1 LEHLADDRIFAA
13 KRNSFVRFSFTVDG
27 AHGARAQVQAHV
39 ERHNHV
45 ANAHCAGEI
54 TKRVF
59 VARFARRAFCMI
71 VMPVHDIQSP
81 GRVVF
86 LAERVVEVEVDF
98 LSLTTFLSVFDSPV
112 NLGFE

>member
-1 LEHLADDRIFAA
+1 
-13 KRNSFVRFSFTVDG
+13 
-27 AHGARAQVQAHV
+27 
-39 ERHNHV
+39 
-45 ANAHCAGEI
+45 
-54 TKRVF
+54 
-59 VARFARRAFCMI
+59 MI

-98 LSLTTFLSVFDSPV
+98 LSLTTFLSVFDGPV